1 MNWSVWYI
9 ELITLIEWKEK
20 NMIIWR
26 EAEKDFASLSTS
38 IHRENF
44 QQSMKGTYLYTLKF
58 AYEKPT
64 ANIIIN
70 SGIWK
75 VFILMSGKRQGCP
88 LLWILFDLI
97 LEFVVEDRQEKE
109 EKVIQIRKVKNK
121 SLFSDNII
129 ISVEKCKHS
138 TKNG

>member
-1 MNWSVWYI
+1 M
-9 ELITLIEWKEK
+9 
-20 NMIIWR
+20 
-26 EAEKDFASLSTS
+26 
-38 IHRENF
+38 
-44 QQSMKGTYLYTLKF
+44 
-58 AYEKPT
+58 PT
-64 ANIIIN
+64 
-70 SGIWK
+70 
-75 VFILMSGKRQGCP
+75 
-88 LLWILFDLI
+88 LWILFDLI